1 VTAFD
6 KEFVDLK
13 WEVPENDGGEPI
25 TGYMVERRDVTKTAY
40 VQQGKTDAKTLN
52 LKASKLIEG
61 TQYMFRVFAIN
72 SIGQSEPAELKEPV
86 TAKVPFDPPG
96 PPVKLRAEE
105 VTKASAMIRFEPPE
119 NDGGSPVTGYY
130 VEREVDGK
138 WTKVNRKAITVLE
151 LLLDDLKENSKYKV
165 RVTAENAAGVG
176 KPCSEITFVAKNE
189 FDVPGKPGQPEV
201 VNMKEISAEL
211 TWAAPASDGGTPI
224 TNYIIELK
232 KKGDV
237 KWKVANV
244 DEKVSET
251 KYEVKGLQK
260 EAEYEFRVTAE
271 NKMGPGQP
279 SDPSKMA
286 KYGTLLFPE
295 FSSLIILL
303 HAIDYTIVGLM
314 LYFVFSSSSGT
325 QCLSRSISAYCR
337 HIVRPSA

>member
-1 VTAFD
+1 
-6 KEFVDLK
+6 
-13 WEVPENDGGEPI
+13 
-25 TGYMVERRDVTKTAY
+25 M
-40 VQQGKTDAKTLN
+40 
-52 LKASKLIEG
+52 
-61 TQYMFRVFAIN
+61 
-72 SIGQSEPAELKEPV
+72 
-86 TAKVPFDPPG
+86 
-96 PPVKLRAEE
+96 
-105 VTKASAMIRFEPPE
+105 
-119 NDGGSPVTGYY
+119 
-130 VEREVDGK
+130 
-138 WTKVNRKAITVLE
+138 
-151 LLLDDLKENSKYKV
+151 
-165 RVTAENAAGVG
+165 
-176 KPCSEITFVAKNE
+176 
-189 FDVPGKPGQPEV
+189 
-201 VNMKEISAEL
+201 
-211 TWAAPASDGGTPI
+211 
-224 TNYIIELK
+224 
-232 KKGDV
+232 